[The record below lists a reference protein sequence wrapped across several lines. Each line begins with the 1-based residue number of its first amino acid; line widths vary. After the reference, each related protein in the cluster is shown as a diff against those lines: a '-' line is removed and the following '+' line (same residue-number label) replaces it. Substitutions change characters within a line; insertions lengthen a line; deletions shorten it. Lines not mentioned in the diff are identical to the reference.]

1 MYKLIIFL
9 PILFALGCASTEADN
24 QAELQMA
31 NGHGLPHTEAIN
43 HISQQMANELVRQND
58 GLRSDQPLLVTTPVL
73 LSDMKSTNALGLQ
86 FQQGLI
92 ASLHDH
98 QFNLVDINVSDTL
111 KVTPSGEFILT
122 RDWQQLPVDVPIEN
136 VVVSTMSLS
145 AQGVALNSRIVNI
158 NNNRVISA
166 AQGFVNASEMP
177 GYISHSEK
185 VVSQNGLLYRDAQ
198 AGQHT
203 VQLVGDQ

>member
-9 PILFALGCASTEADN
+9 PILFAIGCASTEADN

-31 NGHGLPHTEAIN
+31 NGYGLPHTEAVN
-43 HISQQMANELVRQND
+43 HLSQQMVNELVRQND
-58 GLRSDQPLLVTTPVL
+58 ALRSDQPLLVTTPVL
-73 LSDMKSTNALGLQ
+73 LSDMKSTNGLGLQ

-111 KVTPSGEFILT
+111 KVTQSGEFILT

-145 AQGVALNSRIVNI
+145 TRGVALNSRIVNI

-166 AQGFVNASEMP
+166 AQGFVNASAMP
-177 GYISHSEK
+177 GYISLSEK

-198 AGQHT
+198 TGQHT
-203 VQLVGDQ
+203 VQLVGGQ